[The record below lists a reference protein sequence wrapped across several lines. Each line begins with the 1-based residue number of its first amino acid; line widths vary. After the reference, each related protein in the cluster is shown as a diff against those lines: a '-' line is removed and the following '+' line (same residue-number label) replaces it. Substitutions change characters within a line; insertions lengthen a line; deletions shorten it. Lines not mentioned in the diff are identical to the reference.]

1 MASPSAPTSAAELK
15 KALLADPKASTNEG
29 QAKAKAKA
37 KDKKKVNPVA
47 KQMLERRQK
56 KIKAQEAMKG
66 VAVPKPA
73 VVDEA
78 KVEEAQAQL
87 LRMLEEEEV
96 RRQAR
101 EEKRRDRRKKGKER
115 KKGAGQAQEDE
126 DLKEAADDEFD
137 PQEAQKLEKVGTMS
151 MMRKDC
157 CDSWLAEI
165 RVATCSGVSA
175 DHYGG
180 MQYGGGGD
188 GGFTN
193 GRWAVGAE
201 R

>member
-29 QAKAKAKA
+29 QAKAKTKA

-137 PQEAQKLEKVGTMS
+137 PQEAQKLEKVGT
-151 MMRKDC
+151 
-157 CDSWLAEI
+157 A
-165 RVATCSGVSA
+165 
-175 DHYGG
+175 
-180 MQYGGGGD
+180 
-188 GGFTN
+188 
-193 GRWAVGAE
+193 
-201 R
+201 